1 MPSLTTCTNLGAGV
15 FACAFA
21 VEGAVGLGALMII
34 VAVLLDSVDGALA
47 RRLDVASDFGGHLD
61 SLADVISFGVAPAV
75 VVGVLVPE
83 EFEFLGWGLV
93 TLFPV
98 CSAWRLA
105 RFNVQSQ
112 PSGMEHADF
121 TGLPTTGA
129 GGAAAAAV
137 LVHLSLADQGFTLG
151 VSALPP
157 FLLLLAFLMVSR
169 FPYKHIGS
177 LLSRIPLSIALM
189 WCAVLMAAALLWH
202 HEVIFAV
209 VFWAY
214 ALSGP
219 AATVGEK
226 IMASHQAGP

>member
-1 MPSLTTCTNLGAGV
+1 M

-21 VEGAVGLGALMII
+21 VEGAGGLGALMII
-34 VAVLLDSVDGALA
+34 LAVLLDSVDGALA
-47 RRLDVASDFGGHLD
+47 RKLDVASDFGGQLD
-61 SLADVISFGVAPAV
+61 SLADVISFGVAPAI
-75 VVGVLVPE
+75 VVGTLLPG
-83 EFEFLGWGLV
+83 EFEFLGWGIV

-105 RFNVQSQ
+105 RFNVQAQ
-112 PSGMEHADF
+112 PAGMEHADF

-137 LVHLSLADQGFTLG
+137 LVHLSLAEKGFMLG

-157 FLLLLAFLMVSR
+157 FLVLLAFLMVSR

-177 LLSRIPLSIALM
+177 LLSRLPLTVALA
-189 WCAVLMAAALLWH
+189 WFAVLMVAALLWH
-202 HEVIFAV
+202 YEIIFAV
-209 VFWAY
+209 VFWGY